1 MTFDEIFQQYAQ
13 QGFTKPVMAQG
24 IETLQ
29 PIMPLVKPILPMGQQ
44 DSGDNNGPT
53 MPTYD
58 PNVGKGFYDYEA
70 DAYGVGPTLQGGIA
84 QLIDLY
90 QQLPTPLNLAMKGAN
105 AFGNFIDQFSGN
117 PQGIN
122 AVTKPGTYS
131 YDDSGT
137 GGSGTGGASES
148 TFSSQG
154 FGSEGNTVSTD
165 FGSFDLSRD

>member
-1 MTFDEIFQQYAQ
+1 MTFDEIFQQYVN
-13 QGFTKPVMAQG
+13 QGFTKHVVAQG
-24 IETLQ
+24 IETIQ
-29 PIMPLVKPILPMGQQ
+29 PIMPLVKPILPIGQQ
-44 DSGDNNGPT
+44 DSGNDNGPT
-53 MPTYD
+53 MPTYN
-58 PNVGKGFYDYEA
+58 PNVGKNFYDYEA
-70 DAYGVGPTLQGGIA
+70 DAYGVGPTLRGGIA

-105 AFGNFIDQFSGN
+105 AFGNFIDQFSEN
-117 PQGIN
+117 SQGIN